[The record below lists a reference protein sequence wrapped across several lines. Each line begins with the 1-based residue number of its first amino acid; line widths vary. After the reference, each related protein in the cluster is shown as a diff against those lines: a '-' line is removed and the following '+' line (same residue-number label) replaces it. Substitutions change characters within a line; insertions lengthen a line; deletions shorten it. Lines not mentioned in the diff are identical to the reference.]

1 MIVIGMLGDIGSGK
15 SFVAK
20 QFGCPVFSADY
31 EVNEIYNK
39 DKISFKKIKAA
50 LPKFI
55 KSFPINKAELS
66 NALLSNKRNLK
77 KIIKIV
83 HPIVRKKMDIFL
95 KKNESKKMVIL
106 DIPLLIENKLNKK
119 SHILIFVNT
128 KRLLINSRLKK
139 RKNYNKKI
147 LQNLR
152 KNQVSTNKKKKLADY
167 IIDNNFSPNIIK
179 KKIRLLKKKII
190 DERNSSRY

>member
-1 MIVIGMLGDIGSGK
+1 MIVLGILGEIGAGK

-20 QFGCPVFSADY
+20 QFGCPVFNADY

-77 KIIKIV
+77 KIINIV

-190 DERNSSRY
+190 HERNSSRY